1 MFLASYFN
9 NPLYDGLGSILI
21 GAVLIIVA
29 SELAYESKGL
39 LVGESVDEDILKGVR
54 EITRQNSSVVSVNKL
69 LTMHLG
75 PNDVLLTMQIELR
88 GNLRGDEITRI
99 IADLEGKIKTRYPM
113 IRQIYLEPTFT
124 YQNKE

>member
-1 MFLASYFN
+1 M
-9 NPLYDGLGSILI
+9 GSILI

-75 PNDVLLTMQIELR
+75 PNDVLLTM
-88 GNLRGDEITRI
+88 
-99 IADLEGKIKTRYPM
+99 
-113 IRQIYLEPTFT
+113 
-124 YQNKE
+124 